1 MISAAELKDELFA
14 AAVPGKREVLSR
26 YFKTGKGDYA
36 EGDQFI
42 GVPVPMQRAIVKKYE
57 IMPPSDIE
65 RMLKDPFHECRFS
78 ALLFLVKHYQQSE
91 TFEEKVNVFNF
102 YMNHTD
108 GINNWDLVDMSAPP
122 IVGDFLLN
130 RNRALLNELIQS
142 ENVWERRIAIVS
154 TLTFIKND
162 DFKDTFR
169 FAEIM
174 ENEQFNLLQ
183 KAMGWMLREVGKR
196 DYQQLYDYLSAH
208 YKKMPRTTLRY
219 AMERFDEET
228 RRKFLNGE
236 I

>member
-14 AAVPGKREVLSR
+14 AAVPGKRETLSR
-26 YFKTGKGDYA
+26 YFKTGKGEYA

-42 GVPVPMQRAIVKKYE
+42 GVPVPAQRAIVKKFD
-57 IMPPSDIE
+57 IMPPFDIE

-78 ALLFLVKHYQQSE
+78 ALLFLVRHYQKSE

-108 GINNWDLVDMSAPP
+108 GINNWDLVDNSAPL

-130 RNRALLNELIQS
+130 RNRALLDELVHS
-142 ENVWERRIAIVS
+142 ENVWERRIAVVS
-154 TLTFIKND
+154 TLTFIKNN

-169 FAEIM
+169 FAEIL
-174 ENEQFNLLQ
+174 ENDKFDLSH
-183 KAMGWMLREVGKR
+183 KAVGWMLREVGKK

-219 AMERFDEET
+219 AIERFDEET
-228 RRKFLNGE
+228 RKKFLKGE